1 MLILLKEVIV
11 SDLIL
16 IKKKK
21 IHKMGV
27 EILKFKDSLNQS
39 DILENINNL
48 ISQMRKALI
57 L

>member
-1 MLILLKEVIV
+1 
-11 SDLIL
+11 
-16 IKKKK
+16 
-21 IHKMGV
+21 MGV